1 MTALLK
7 YMADNSAQLIDLLI
21 EHIEL
26 TFVAVGIAILVGVP
40 LGILISYVKQL
51 SKPIVGVANVIQ
63 AVPSMAMLGLAIPL
77 LGIGVLPAIFMV
89 TLYSLLPIIK
99 NTYTGIASIDPEM
112 VEAAKGIGLT
122 RGQILTKVKIPM
134 ALPVIMAG
142 VRISAVTAVGL
153 MTMAAFIGAG
163 GLGYM
168 VFSGIRTANNLQILA
183 GAIPACILA
192 LIVDF
197 LMGVVERLV
206 TPISL
211 QSTYMSAKEKAK
223 RGRRRQ
229 KLVLAF
235 ASVLLVVLMGN
246 SVVAS
251 MGGESENKHITIGG
265 MDFTEQF
272 TLVYLYK
279 DYIEHETDIKVT
291 PETNLGGSQVCR
303 GALKKG
309 EIDMFVDYT
318 GTIYVEVLQNEP
330 NPDMQ
335 EVYEVCKDEMYKQN
349 KFILLNQTGFNNT
362 YTLATTKEISDKYK
376 LTKLSD
382 LKRVGSQLV
391 SGTTLQFLNRQ
402 DCMGGL
408 TDNYGITFKDSK
420 GLDGTPRY
428 TALENG
434 EVDIIDAFGTDGLL
448 KKFDLVVLKDDLNFF
463 APYYGVPVFREEV
476 LKKYPELESVCNKLS
491 SVLND
496 EIMMELN
503 YRVDEKGEEP
513 EDVARDFLE
522 SEGLI

>member
-1 MTALLK
+1 MMALLQ
-7 YMADNSAQLIDLLI
+7 YMADNGSQILALLV
-21 EHIEL
+21 EHIQL
-26 TFVAVGIAILVGVP
+26 TAVAVGIAILIGVP
-40 LGILISYVKQL
+40 LGILISYVKSL

-122 RGQILTKVKIPM
+122 RGQVLTKVKIPM

-192 LIVDF
+192 LIVDYIMS
-197 LMGVVERLV
+197 LVEKLV
-206 TPISL
+206 TPLSL
-211 QSTYMSAKEKAK
+211 QPTYMSAKEKAK

-229 KLVLAF
+229 KLILILAG
-235 ASVLLVVLMGN
+235 AVIVALLAGSVIGN
-246 SVVAS
+246 
-251 MGGESENKHITIGG
+251 MGGEENKHITIGG

-279 DYIEHETDIKVT
+279 DYIEHETDITVT

-303 GALKKG
+303 GALKKD

-318 GTIYVEVLQNEP
+318 GTIYVEVLQNDP

-335 EVYEVCKDEMYKQN
+335 EVYDVCKDEMYKQN

-362 YTLATTKEISDKYK
+362 YTLATTKELSEKYNM
-376 LTKLSD
+376 TKLSD
-382 LKRVGSQLV
+382 LKKVGNQLV

-408 TDNYGITFKDSK
+408 TDKYGIRFKDSK

-448 KKFDLVVLKDDLNFF
+448 KKFDLVVLEDDLNYF
-463 APYYGVPVFREEV
+463 APYYGVPVFREEI
-476 LKKYPELESVCNKLS
+476 LKKYPELENVCNKLS